1 MSEAEAAIARSLAK
15 ALTPE
20 SARALAKFADILV
33 KADEL
38 GLLDTLRDLLEADV
52 IGEAARSFTNAGTLS
67 LFFNLDKI
75 SGTLEALAKNADS
88 IARLLTLLERLDRS
102 GLLALLESLA
112 EPETLGEA
120 ARSYLTTGTFY
131 MLNEATKMLDAAASM
146 RLAQALETAVNE
158 GRNKQA
164 PSFFESL
171 NVLLLDEDARR
182 GLYFF
187 VRLLKEIG
195 ASLKPR

>member
-1 MSEAEAAIARSLAK
+1 MSEAEAAIAQSLAK

-38 GLLDTLRDLLEADV
+38 GLLDTLRDLLDADV

-67 LFFNLDKI
+67 LLFNLDKI
-75 SGTLEALAKNADS
+75 SGMLEALAKNADS

>member
-1 MSEAEAAIARSLAK
+1 MSEAEAAIAQSLAK

-67 LFFNLDKI
+67 LLFNLDKI
-75 SGTLEALAKNADS
+75 SGMLEALAKNADS